1 MESQLFDAARS
12 EHIRASG
19 LLLGAALIL
28 SSFLLSTA
36 LVQDFCRA
44 WSPPV
49 AGEINILVRAG

>member
-12 EHIRASG
+12 EDIRASG

-36 LVQDFCRA
+36 MLQDFCRA
-44 WSPPV
+44 WSPEV
-49 AGEINILVRAG
+49 AGEITILVRAR

>member
-12 EHIRASG
+12 EDIRASG
-19 LLLGAALIL
+19 LLFGAALIL

-36 LVQDFCRA
+36 LLQDFCRT

-49 AGEINILVRAG
+49 AGEITIFVRAR